1 MSPLPMAI
9 RPDEEEDTQTPTT
22 MAPTSRTTTNCRV
35 RHLLPV
41 KLDDELNEAEER
53 REEVFECEP
62 VPVPVFAFRRRG
74 LKEVDR

>member
-1 MSPLPMAI
+1 
-9 RPDEEEDTQTPTT
+9 

-35 RHLLPV
+35 RHLFLPV

-62 VPVPVFAFRRRG
+62 VPVFAFRRRG